1 MEEVVESH
9 NRLPNPL
16 PSTFLIM
23 GVIVINGKTYKVEGK
38 VSIVNGTIF
47 VNGKKFQNYEE
58 SEKDEKVINI
68 AIEGDVEKIDVD
80 ACDSITVSGSVKNI
94 KTMSGDVEVHG
105 DVHGYV
111 KTMSGDVDCG
121 NVAGD
126 VSSMSGDIKRR

>member
-1 MEEVVESH
+1 MKSLNTTTRDGFFRPCSLRIMNVV
-9 NRLPNPL
+9 
-16 PSTFLIM
+16 T
-23 GVIVINGKTYKVEGK
+23 INGKTYKVEGK
-38 VSIVNGTIF
+38 VSIVNGIIF

-58 SEKDEKVINI
+58 SEKDKKVINI

-94 KTMSGDVEVHG
+94 KTMSGDVEIHG
-105 DVHGYV
+105 DVNGDV

>member
-1 MEEVVESH
+1 MNVV
-9 NRLPNPL
+9 
-16 PSTFLIM
+16 T
-23 GVIVINGKTYKVEGK
+23 INGKTYKVEGK

-47 VNGKKFQNYEE
+47 IDGKK
-58 SEKDEKVINI
+58 INI

-80 ACDSITVSGSVKNI
+80 ACDSITVSGNVKNI
-94 KTMSGDVEVHG
+94 KTMSGDVEIHG
-105 DVHGYV
+105 DVNGDV

>member
-1 MEEVVESH
+1 M
-9 NRLPNPL
+9 N
-16 PSTFLIM
+16 
-23 GVIVINGKTYKVEGK
+23 IVTINGKTYKVEGK

-94 KTMSGDVEVHG
+94 KTMSGDVEIHG
-105 DVHGYV
+105 DVNGDV